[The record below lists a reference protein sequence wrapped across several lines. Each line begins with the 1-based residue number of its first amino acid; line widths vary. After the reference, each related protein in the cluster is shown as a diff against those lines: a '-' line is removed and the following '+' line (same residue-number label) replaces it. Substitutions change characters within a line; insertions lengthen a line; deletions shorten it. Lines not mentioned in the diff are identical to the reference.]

1 MPFIEIGKIV
11 NTHGLKGHVKVE
23 PWCDGIETFEYLKR
37 VFINKTEFNI
47 ESVKPQ
53 KNFFLL
59 KLAELNKVEEAE
71 LLKGKIINAEED
83 EMLPLP
89 EGVYYIK
96 DIIGLSVYEGE
107 EFIGKITDWIET
119 GSNNVYVIK
128 RPKGKDVLIPAIDSV
143 IKEVDIENKRMSV
156 NMLEGLMEDDN

>member
-1 MPFIEIGKIV
+1 MPYIEIGKIV

-37 VFINKTEFNI
+37 VFINNKEYNV
-47 ESVKPQ
+47 ESVKSQ
-53 KNFFLL
+53 KNLFLL

-71 LLKGKIINAEED
+71 LLKGKIINAQED

-107 EFIGKITDWIET
+107 KFIGEITDWIET

-128 RPKGKDVLIPAIDSV
+128 RSKGKDVLIPAIDSV
-143 IKEVDIENKRMSV
+143 IKEIDIENKRMSV
-156 NMLEGLMEDDN
+156 NMLEGLMEDDD

>member
-1 MPFIEIGKIV
+1 MPYIEIGKIV

-37 VFINKTEFNI
+37 VFINNKEYNV
-47 ESVKPQ
+47 ESVKSQ

-71 LLKGKIINAEED
+71 LLKGKIINAQED

-107 EFIGKITDWIET
+107 KFIGEITDWIET

-128 RPKGKDVLIPAIDSV
+128 RSKGKDVLIPAIDSV
-143 IKEVDIENKRMSV
+143 IKEIDIENKRMSV
-156 NMLEGLMEDDN
+156 NMLEGLMEDDD